1 MISTTATDHPRLL
14 IVDDQ
19 PRNLDALEVMLA
31 PCECVLVRA
40 HSADEALLAL
50 LRHDFAAIV
59 LDIRMPRM
67 TGIELAGLIKER
79 KRSQHIPILFLTAH
93 SGDENE
99 VLRGYSVGAVDY
111 LSKPINPEVLR
122 SKVGVFVDLFRKT
135 RALEDLNAALQREV
149 AERELA
155 QAALLR
161 ANQELEARVEERTQ
175 ALTRAHQRVL
185 ENADRLSMAM
195 EVAQMTAWEWHLST
209 GTMTWAADPEVLL
222 GFPPGAFGADRRITR
237 VLHPEDRPRVEQC
250 LQQALE
256 TGTYDCEYRAV
267 RPDGACVWI
276 TERGRV
282 TRAADGDGD
291 RMVGVTRDV
300 TTEREAAREREELLR
315 RAREARDEA
324 ELQVRLKNEF
334 LATLSHELRTPLN
347 AVLGWLAILLKDDS
361 LTAATRQTLGI
372 IERNAKVQARLIDDL
387 LDMTRLVTGTM
398 RLDMGPV
405 DVASLIEFAVE
416 AIGPTAMA
424 RQVTVDTQV
433 IVPTRSVRGD
443 ERRLQQVFWNL
454 VHNAVKFTPSGGHVD
469 VQLRECADSVV
480 VSVRDTG
487 RGISPA
493 FLPHVFER
501 FRQEDSSTRREAQ
514 GMGLGLSIARHLV
527 ELHGGLIGAHS
538 EGPGCGATFEVQ
550 LPLVMGGHP
559 GQPAPG
565 APESLAD
572 RDG

>member
-1 MISTTATDHPRLL
+1 MSTAEIDRPKLL

-31 PCECVLVRA
+31 PCECLLVRA
-40 HSADEALLAL
+40 SSADEALLAL

-59 LDIRMPRM
+59 LDIRMPQM

-93 SGDENE
+93 SGDESE

-111 LSKPINPEVLR
+111 LSKPVNPEVLR
-122 SKVGVFVDLFRKT
+122 SKVGVFVELFRKT
-135 RALEDLNAALQREV
+135 RELEDLNAALQREV

-155 QAALLR
+155 QAALQG
-161 ANQELEARVEERTQ
+161 ANQELEARVEERTH

-195 EVAQMTAWEWHLST
+195 EVAQMTAWEWHLNT

-237 VLHPEDRPRVEQC
+237 VLHPEDRPRVEEC
-250 LQQALE
+250 LQQALD
-256 TGTYDCEYRAV
+256 TGAYECEYRAV
-267 RPDGACVWI
+267 RPDGSHVWI

-282 TRAADGDGD
+282 MRAADGEGD

-315 RAREARDEA
+315 QAREARDEA
-324 ELQVRLKNEF
+324 ELQVRLKNDF

-347 AVLGWLAILLKDDS
+347 AVLGWLAILLKDES
-361 LTAATRQTLGI
+361 LAAATRQTLGI

-405 DVASLIEFAVE
+405 DVVSLIEFAVE
-416 AIGPTAMA
+416 AIGPTALA
-424 RQVTVDTQV
+424 RQVTVGTQV
-433 IVPTRSVRGD
+433 VGPTGSVRGD

-454 VHNAVKFTPSGGHVD
+454 VHNAVKFTPSGGRVD
-469 VQLRECADSVV
+469 VHLQERADAVV

-527 ELHGGLIGAHS
+527 ELHGGIIGAYS
-538 EGPGCGATFEVQ
+538 DGPGCGATFEVQ
-550 LPLVMGGHP
+550 LPLVMAEHRGHAVSAATKP
-559 GQPAPG
+559 
-565 APESLAD
+565 LAD
-572 RDG
+572 REG